1 MEKINFSHHDE
12 DLQDSNESISNNFT
26 QYYKDWRKFEA
37 LEAWIIILSWGC
49 VIIGTYLMYCC
60 ITYVKSKPPGSQSML
75 DGIQIQMLWIWI
87 LEDGFSVILNTLL
100 FFEHQSYV
108 AAWIIGYGT
117 FVIFVVSQLH
127 LMICVA
133 CRIGLIFHQEKVESF
148 LEDHVLLIAM

>member
-1 MEKINFSHHDE
+1 MEKANFSNHVE
-12 DLQDSNESISNNFT
+12 DFQDFNESVSNNFT
-26 QYYKDWRKFEA
+26 IPYKDWRKFEV
-37 LEAWIIILSWGC
+37 LDAWIVIISWGC
-49 VIIGTYLMYCC
+49 VTIGTYLMYCC
-60 ITYVKSKPPGSQSML
+60 ITYIKNKPPGNQSML
-75 DGIQIQMLWIWI
+75 DVIQIQMLWIWI

-100 FFEHQSYV
+100 FFEHHSYA

-117 FVIFVVSQLH
+117 FIIFVISQLH